1 MAIQTKKVATL
12 KLLIHLLLC
21 NRIYCLNQFAHL
33 RSFDDHTILVSSLK
47 SRQEDAFEYL
57 YDRYSAALYGIVLK
71 IVTDTDEAGDV
82 LQDAFVNISQKIDTY
97 DAAKGTLFTW
107 MLNIARNKALDAL
120 RKKER
125 KYQIQLDDQTVNKLD
140 IKGATNSNNQI
151 DTIGLQEIVNNLRPD
166 LKELIELYYFSG
178 FTQQEITDLK
188 GMPLGTVK
196 TNIRTAMQSLRKI
209 FDII

>member
-1 MAIQTKKVATL
+1 MS
-12 KLLIHLLLC
+12 
-21 NRIYCLNQFAHL
+21 
-33 RSFDDHTILVSSLK
+33 SFDDHAILINALIA
-47 SRQEDAFEYL
+47 RQDDAYEYL

-71 IVTDTDEAGDV
+71 IVTDTEEAGDV
-82 LQDAFVNISQKIDTY
+82 LQDAFINISQKKNTY

-107 MLNIARNKALDAL
+107 MLNISRNKALDAL

-125 KYQIQLDDQTVNKLD
+125 KYQIQMDDQTVNTLE
-140 IKGATNSNNQI
+140 IKGATNTNYQI
-151 DTIGLQEIVNNLRPD
+151 DSIGLQDILNNLRPD

-178 FTQQEITDLK
+178 LTQQEITDLK

-209 FDII
+209 FDIN